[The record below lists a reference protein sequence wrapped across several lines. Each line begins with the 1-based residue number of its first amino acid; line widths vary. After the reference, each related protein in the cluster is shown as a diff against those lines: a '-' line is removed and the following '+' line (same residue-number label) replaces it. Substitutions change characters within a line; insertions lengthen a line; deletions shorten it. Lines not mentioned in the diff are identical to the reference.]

1 MANWFD
7 SARFGMFICWGHCS
21 QRGLELSWPL
31 VGWDRLPYN
40 VPVAEYHSTAATFD
54 PVHFDPRDWARR
66 AKRAGMQYAVFTAK
80 HHDGFAMFHTRTTD
94 YSIERTPFR
103 RDIVREYVEAFR
115 AEGLHVGLY
124 FSLIDWHHPDYPAF
138 TEADKPYKW
147 GVWQRPAP
155 EQWERFVAVMFAQ
168 VRELLTNYGQIDLLW
183 FDGGWERTAED
194 WKSSDLERMIR
205 ELQPNIVIN
214 DRLPGCVGY
223 ATPEQSVPARPIPG
237 TWETCLTMN
246 ESWGYNPRDR
256 FYKSARFLINT
267 LQEAASK
274 GGNLLLNVSPMADGA
289 IPAEQIERLETIS
302 DWMARNGES
311 IAGALP
317 GFESWQ
323 FYGPSTRR
331 RAAAVGASERVY
343 LHLTTRPYETVS
355 VREVKVKQVKAVRA
369 LGSGNELRFWPRIA
383 AGEMFLNPDPTG
395 TLVIETPESALDPI
409 ATVIAIDF
417 KS

>member
-1 MANWFD
+1 
-7 SARFGMFICWGHCS
+7 MFICWGHCS

-31 VGWDRLPYN
+31 VGWDMLPYN
-40 VPVAEYHSTAATFD
+40 IPVDEYHSTAATFD

-66 AKRAGMQYAVFTAK
+66 AKRSGMQYAVFTAK

-94 YSIERTPFR
+94 YSIEHTPFR
-103 RDIVREYVEAFR
+103 RDIVQEYVEAFR
-115 AEGLHVGLY
+115 AEGLRVGLY

-138 TEADKPYKW
+138 TEDDKPYKW
-147 GVWQRPAP
+147 GVWQRPEP
-155 EQWERFVAVMFAQ
+155 EQWERFIGAMFAQ
-168 VRELLTNYGQIDLLW
+168 VRELLTNYGRIDLLW
-183 FDGGWERTAED
+183 FDGGWERTPED
-194 WKSSDLERMIR
+194 WKSRELERMIR
-205 ELQPNIVIN
+205 ELQPAIVIN

-223 ATPEQSVPARPIPG
+223 ATPEQSVPARPLPG

-246 ESWGYNPRDR
+246 ESWGYSPRDR
-256 FYKSARFLINT
+256 SYKSARFLINT

-289 IPAEQIERLETIS
+289 IPAEQIERLDAIS
-302 DWMARNGES
+302 DWIARNGES
-311 IAGALP
+311 ISGALP

-331 RAAAVGASERVY
+331 AAVVDASERIY
-343 LHLTTRPYETVS
+343 LHLTTRPYETVT
-355 VREVKVKQVKAVRA
+355 VREVKVKRVKAVRA
-369 LGSGNELRFWPRIA
+369 LGSGDELRFWPRIA

-395 TLVIETPESALDPI
+395 TLVIETPESAIDPI

-417 KS
+417 ES